1 VAELVPVLIVATL
14 LALNALFVAAEFA
27 IVSVPRPAIDRRAQQ
42 GNRIARVVQAVLRDT
57 RRQDRFIATAQ
68 LGITVASL
76 GLGMYGEHVL
86 AEWIFHHLETAG
98 LASWAAAH
106 SVATVVSVAALTYLH
121 IVFGEMIPK
130 SLALQSA
137 EHSVLWI
144 TPLMRAINIAVF
156 PLVVALNAAGNV
168 LLRLVGIDRR
178 EGSSDHHYSP
188 EELAL
193 IVDESEEGGQLRAEA
208 GQMLRE
214 LFAFGDRSAREA
226 MVPRVRVTGI
236 EVGSDPAA
244 VRKIALVSGH
254 TRYPI
259 FDGDLDHIV
268 GYVHIKELMA
278 LVEAGKPVTAAE
290 VHPIPQIPD
299 TAALDDVL
307 ATFRRHAAPMAV
319 VFDEHGGT
327 AGVITLEDLFYE
339 VAGEIPEGHGDQ
351 PSIAPQGEG
360 RWRVEGTVRIAKV
373 GEALGIEL
381 EHPDVDSVSGLV
393 LAVLGRLPV
402 VGEAVEY
409 DHVRFEVTRV
419 ERHGVGEALV
429 SHAPPHASGEHRL
442 PVS

>member
-1 VAELVPVLIVATL
+1 VAELIPVLIIVAL

-27 IVSVPRPAIDRRAQQ
+27 IVGVPRASIERRAQQ
-42 GNRIARVVQAVLRDT
+42 GSRVARIVRGVLTDP

-86 AEWIFHHLETAG
+86 AAWIYRHLEAVG
-98 LASWAAAH
+98 AQSWRAAH
-106 SVATVVSVAALTYLH
+106 SVATIASIAFLTYLH
-121 IVFGEMIPK
+121 IVIGEMIPK
-130 SLALQSA
+130 SLALQGA
-137 EHSVLWI
+137 ERTVLWI
-144 TPLMRAINIAVF
+144 TPVMRTINLAVY
-156 PLVVALNAAGNV
+156 PVVIALNAVGN
-168 LLRLVGIDRR
+168 LMLRLVGINRA
-178 EGSSDHHYSP
+178 EGSRDHHYSP

-214 LFAFGDRSAREA
+214 LFAFSDTSAREA

-236 EVGSDPAA
+236 EIGSAPED
-244 VRKIALVSGH
+244 VRGTAMVSGH
-254 TRYPI
+254 TRYPV

-268 GYVHIKELMA
+268 GYIHIKELVA
-278 LVEAGKPVTAAE
+278 LVEAGRVVTGRDA
-290 VHPIPQIPD
+290 HPIPQVPD
-299 TAALDDVL
+299 TATLDDVL

-339 VAGEIPEGHGDQ
+339 VAGDIPEGAAEVPD
-351 PSIAPQGEG
+351 IAPDGQGG
-360 RWRVEGTVRIAKV
+360 FRVEGTVRIDKV
-373 GEALGIEL
+373 GEALGCEL

-409 DHVRFEVTRV
+409 DHVRFEVTKV
-419 ERHGVGEALV
+419 QRHGVGEARV
-429 SHAPPHASGEHRL
+429 SHVEPPDDEADR
-442 PVS
+442 

>member
-1 VAELVPVLIVATL
+1 MAELTPVLIIAAL

-27 IVSVPRPAIDRRAQQ
+27 IVGVPRASIERRAQQ
-42 GNRIARVVQAVLRDT
+42 GNRIARVVRSVLADP

-86 AEWIFHHLETAG
+86 AEWIYEQLRAYGAE
-98 LASWAAAH
+98 SWRAAH
-106 SVATVVSVAALTYLH
+106 TVATIASVALLTYLH
-121 IVFGEMIPK
+121 IVLGEMIPK

-137 EHSVLWI
+137 EKSALWI
-144 TPLMRAINIAVF
+144 TPVMQAVIVAVY
-156 PLVVALNAAGNV
+156 PIVVVLNATGN
-168 LLRLVGIDRR
+168 LMLRVVGINRAA
-178 EGSSDHHYSP
+178 GSSDHHYSP

-193 IVDESEEGGQLRAEA
+193 IVDESEEGGQLRADA

-214 LFAFGDRSAREA
+214 LFAFSDTSAREA

-236 EVGSDPAA
+236 EIGSAPED
-244 VRKIALVSGH
+244 VRRTAMESGH
-254 TRYPI
+254 TRYPV

-268 GYVHIKELMA
+268 GYIHIKELVA
-278 LVEAGKPVTAAE
+278 LVDAGRVVTGRDA
-290 VHPIPQIPD
+290 HPIPQVPD
-299 TAALDDVL
+299 TAPLDDVL

-339 VAGEIPEGHGDQ
+339 VAGDIPEGAAEVPD
-351 PSIAPQGEG
+351 IAPDGTG
-360 RWRVEGTVRIAKV
+360 SFRVEGTVRIDKV
-373 GEALGIEL
+373 GEALGVEL

-393 LAVLGRLPV
+393 LAVLGRLPM

-409 DHVRFEVTRV
+409 DHVRFEVMKV
-419 ERHGVGEALV
+419 EGHGVGEARV
-429 SHAPPHASGEHRL
+429 SHVVRPAEDAGLSPR
-442 PVS
+442 

>member
-1 VAELVPVLIVATL
+1 VADVAPVLIVVVL

-42 GNRIARVVQAVLRDT
+42 GNRVARLVQSVLRDT

-86 AEWIFHHLETAG
+86 AEWIFHHLEAAG
-98 LASWAAAH
+98 LASWSAAH
-106 SVATVVSVAALTYLH
+106 SVATVASVAALTYLH
-121 IVFGEMIPK
+121 IVLGEMIPK
-130 SLALQSA
+130 SLALKSA
-137 EHSVLWI
+137 ERTVLWI
-144 TPLMRAINIAVF
+144 TPLMRVVNFAVF
-156 PLVVALNAAGNV
+156 PLVVALNATGNI

-178 EGSSDHHYSP
+178 EGSSDHHYSS

-193 IVDESEEGGQLRAEA
+193 IVDESEEGGQLRAGA

-214 LFAFGDRSAREA
+214 LFAFGDRSARES

-236 EVGSDPAA
+236 EVGSGPDD
-244 VRKIALVSGH
+244 VRRIALVSGH

-268 GYVHIKELMA
+268 GYVHIKELVA
-278 LVEAGKPVTAAE
+278 LVEAGRPVTAAD
-290 VHPIPQIPD
+290 VHPTPQIPD
-299 TAALDDVL
+299 TSTLDDVL
-307 ATFRRHAAPMAV
+307 ATLRKHAAPMAV

-339 VAGEIPEGHGDQ
+339 VAGDIQEGHTDL
-351 PSIAPQGEG
+351 PSIAPDGKG
-360 RWRVEGTVRIAKV
+360 GFRVEGTVRIAKV
-373 GEALGIEL
+373 GEALGVEL

-393 LAVLGRLPV
+393 LAVLGRLPT

-429 SHAPPHASGEHRL
+429 THVTPPERAGDQA
-442 PVS
+442 

>member
-1 VAELVPVLIVATL
+1 VAELLPTLIVIGL
-14 LALNALFVAAEFA
+14 LFLNALFVAAEFA
-27 IVSVPRPAIDRRAQQ
+27 IVSVPRPTIERRAQQ
-42 GNRIARVVQAVLRDT
+42 GNPLARLVRSVLNDT
-57 RRQDRFIATAQ
+57 VRQDRYIATAQ

-76 GLGMYGEHVL
+76 GLGMYGEHAL
-86 AEWIFHHLETAG
+86 AGWIYNHLYGWG
-98 LASWAAAH
+98 LAGWATSH
-106 SVATVVSVAALTYLH
+106 TLATILSIALLTYLH

-130 SLALQSA
+130 SLALQSS
-137 EHSVLWI
+137 ERTVLWI
-144 TPLMRAINIAVF
+144 TPLMRAITMIVF
-156 PLVVALNAAGNV
+156 VPVVVLNAIGNL

-178 EGSSDHHYSP
+178 AGPSDHHYSP

-214 LFAFGDRSAREA
+214 LFAFSDRSAREA

-236 EVGSDPAA
+236 EIGSDPDT
-244 VRKIALVSGH
+244 VREIALRSGH

-268 GYVHIKELMA
+268 GYIHIKELLA
-278 LVEAGKPVTAAE
+278 LVEEGKTVTAVDA
-290 VHPIPQIPD
+290 HPIPQIPD
-299 TAALDDVL
+299 TTPLDDVL
-307 ATFRRHAAPMAV
+307 ATFRRHAAPMAA

-339 VAGEIPEGHGDQ
+339 VAGDIPEGQADQ
-351 PSIAPQGEG
+351 PDIVALGDG
-360 RWRVEGTVRIAKV
+360 RFRVEGTVRIDEV
-373 GEALGIEL
+373 GEALDVEL

-393 LAVLGRLPV
+393 LAELGHLPV
-402 VGEAVEY
+402 VGETVEY

-429 SHAPPHASGEHRL
+429 SHVPPPGGDGDES
-442 PVS
+442 

>member
-1 VAELVPVLIVATL
+1 VAELIPVFIIVAL
-14 LALNALFVAAEFA
+14 LVLNALFVAAEFA
-27 IVSVPRPAIDRRAQQ
+27 IVSVPRASIERRAQQ
-42 GNRIARVVQAVLRDT
+42 GNRIARVVRSVLADP

-86 AEWIFHHLETAG
+86 ADWIYRHLEAFG
-98 LASWAAAH
+98 AQSWRAAH
-106 SVATVVSVAALTYLH
+106 TAATIASVAVLTYLH
-121 IVFGEMIPK
+121 IVLGEMIPK

-137 EHSVLWI
+137 EKSALWI
-144 TPLMRAINIAVF
+144 TPLMQAVTL
-156 PLVVALNAAGNV
+156 LVYPIVIALNAIGN
-168 LLRLVGIDRR
+168 LMLRVVGINRAER
-178 EGSSDHHYSP
+178 SSDHHYSP

-214 LFAFGDRSAREA
+214 LFAFSDTSAREA

-236 EVGSDPAA
+236 EIGTAPED
-244 VRKIALVSGH
+244 VRRIAMVSGH
-254 TRYPI
+254 TRYPV

-268 GYVHIKELMA
+268 GYIHIKELVA
-278 LVEAGKPVTAAE
+278 LVDAGRVVTGRDA
-290 VHPIPQIPD
+290 HPIPQVPD
-299 TAALDDVL
+299 TETLDDVL

-339 VAGEIPEGHGDQ
+339 VAGDIPEGAAEVPDISPDAKG
-351 PSIAPQGEG
+351 GF
-360 RWRVEGTVRIAKV
+360 RVEGTVRIDKV
-373 GEALGIEL
+373 GEALGCEL

-409 DHVRFEVTRV
+409 DHVRFEVTKV
-419 ERHGVGEALV
+419 ERHGVGEARV
-429 SHAPPHASGEHRL
+429 SHVVPPDDEADR
-442 PVS
+442 

>member
-1 VAELVPVLIVATL
+1 VAELVPILIIVAL

-27 IVSVPRPAIDRRAQQ
+27 IVGVPRAAIERRAQQ
-42 GNRIARVVQAVLRDT
+42 GNRIARVVRGVLANP

-86 AEWIFHHLETAG
+86 AEWIYEQLQAYG
-98 LASWAAAH
+98 AQSWRAAH
-106 SVATVVSVAALTYLH
+106 SVATIGSIACLTYLH
-121 IVFGEMIPK
+121 IVLGEMIPK

-137 EHSVLWI
+137 EKSALWI
-144 TPLMRAINIAVF
+144 TPVMQAVN
-156 PLVVALNAAGNV
+156 LVVYPIVIALNATGN
-168 LLRLVGIDRR
+168 LMLRLVGVNRAQ
-178 EGSSDHHYSP
+178 GSSDRHYSP

-193 IVDESEEGGQLRAEA
+193 IVDESEAGGQLRAEA

-214 LFAFGDRSAREA
+214 LFAFSDTSAREA

-236 EVGSDPAA
+236 EIGSAPED
-244 VRKIALVSGH
+244 VRRTAMESGH
-254 TRYPI
+254 TRYPV

-268 GYVHIKELMA
+268 GYIHIKELVA
-278 LVEAGKPVTAAE
+278 LVDAGRVVTGRDA
-290 VHPIPQIPD
+290 HPIPQVPD
-299 TAALDDVL
+299 TAPLDDVL

-339 VAGEIPEGHGDQ
+339 VAGDIPEGAAEV
-351 PSIAPQGEG
+351 PSIAPDGKG
-360 RWRVEGTVRIAKV
+360 GFFVEGTVRIDKV
-373 GEALGIEL
+373 GEALGCEL

-409 DHVRFEVTRV
+409 DHVRFEVTKV
-419 ERHGVGEALV
+419 ERHGVGQARV
-429 SHAPPHASGEHRL
+429 SHVVAPEDHEGR
-442 PVS
+442 

>member
-1 VAELVPVLIVATL
+1 MAELGPTLIVIGL

-27 IVSVPRPAIDRRAQQ
+27 IVSVPRPTIERRAQQ
-42 GNRIARVVQAVLRDT
+42 GNPLARLVRSVLNDT
-57 RRQDRFIATAQ
+57 VRQDRYIATAQ

-76 GLGMYGEHVL
+76 GLGMYGEHAL
-86 AEWIFHHLETAG
+86 AGWIYNHLYGWG
-98 LASWAAAH
+98 LASWATSH
-106 SVATVVSVAALTYLH
+106 TLATIISIAALTYLH

-130 SLALQSA
+130 TLALQSA
-137 EHSVLWI
+137 ERTVLWI
-144 TPLMRAINIAVF
+144 TPLMRAITVIVF
-156 PLVVALNAAGNV
+156 VPVVVLNAIGNL

-214 LFAFGDRSAREA
+214 LFAFSDRTAREA

-236 EVGSDPAA
+236 EVGSDPET
-244 VRKIALVSGH
+244 VREIALRSGH

-268 GYVHIKELMA
+268 GYIHIKELLA
-278 LVEAGKPVTAAE
+278 IVEDGKPVTVTDA
-290 VHPIPQIPD
+290 HPIPQIPD
-299 TAALDDVL
+299 TTPLDDVL

-339 VAGEIPEGHGDQ
+339 VAGDIPEGHADQ
-351 PSIAPQGEG
+351 PDIVPLGDG
-360 RWRVEGTVRIAKV
+360 RFRVEGTVRIDEV
-373 GEALGIEL
+373 GEALGVEL

-393 LAVLGRLPV
+393 LAILGHLPI

-429 SHAPPHASGEHRL
+429 SHVPPPGGADDEG
-442 PVS
+442 

>member
-1 VAELVPVLIVATL
+1 VAELGPILIVIGL

-27 IVSVPRPAIDRRAQQ
+27 IVSVPRPTIERRAQQ
-42 GNRIARVVQAVLRDT
+42 GSPLARLVRSVLNDT
-57 RRQDRFIATAQ
+57 VRQDRYIATAQ

-86 AEWIFHHLETAG
+86 AEWIYHHLYGWGVAG
-98 LASWAAAH
+98 WVTSHSLA
-106 SVATVVSVAALTYLH
+106 TIVSIAILTYLH

-130 SLALQSA
+130 SLALQGA
-137 EHSVLWI
+137 ERTALWI
-144 TPLMRAINIAVF
+144 TPLMRTITMIVF
-156 PLVVALNAAGNV
+156 VPVVVLNAIGNL

-178 EGSSDHHYSP
+178 EGSADHHYSP

-214 LFAFGDRSAREA
+214 LFAFSDRSAREA

-236 EVGSDPAA
+236 EVGSDPDT
-244 VRKIALVSGH
+244 VRTFALRSGH

-268 GYVHIKELMA
+268 GYVHIKEL
-278 LVEAGKPVTAAE
+278 LSIVEAGKPVTAADA
-290 VHPIPQIPD
+290 HPIPQIPE
-299 TAALDDVL
+299 TTPLDDVL

-339 VAGEIPEGHGDQ
+339 VAGDIPEGHADQ
-351 PSIAPQGEG
+351 PSIVALGDG
-360 RWRVEGTVRIAKV
+360 RFRVEGTVRIDKV
-373 GEALGIEL
+373 GEALGVEL

-393 LAVLGRLPV
+393 LALLGRLPV

-429 SHAPPHASGEHRL
+429 SHVPPPRAPDDEA
-442 PVS
+442 

>member
-1 VAELVPVLIVATL
+1 MAELVPVLIIVAL
-14 LALNALFVAAEFA
+14 LGLNALFVAAEFA
-27 IVSVPRPAIDRRAQQ
+27 IVSVPRTAIDRRAQQ
-42 GNRIARVVQAVLRDT
+42 GNRIARVVQGVLKDT

-86 AEWIFHHLETAG
+86 AEWIYHHLESMG
-98 LASWAAAH
+98 LASWGAAH
-106 SVATVVSVAALTYLH
+106 SMSTVSSVAVLTYLH
-121 IVFGEMIPK
+121 IVLGEMIPK

-144 TPLMRAINIAVF
+144 TPLMRTINIALF
-156 PLVVALNAAGNV
+156 PLVVALNTTGNL

-193 IVDESEEGGQLRAEA
+193 IVDESEEAGQLRAEA

-236 EVGSDPAA
+236 EIGSEPGT
-244 VRKIALVSGH
+244 VRKIAIASGH

-259 FDGDLDHIV
+259 FDGDLDHII
-268 GYVHIKELMA
+268 GYVHIKELMG
-278 LVEAGKPVTAAE
+278 LVAAGKPVSAAD
-290 VHPIPQIPD
+290 VHAIPQIPD

-339 VAGEIPEGHGDQ
+339 VAGDIPEGHGDVV
-351 PSIAPQGEG
+351 SIAPEG
-360 RWRVEGTVRIAKV
+360 DGRFRVEGTVRIAKV
-373 GEALGIEL
+373 GEALGVVL

-393 LAVLGRLPV
+393 LAVLGRLPT
-402 VGEAVEY
+402 VGETIEY
-409 DHVRFEVTRV
+409 DQVRFQVTKV

-429 SHAPPHASGEHRL
+429 SHAPPRASGEHRL
-442 PVS
+442 PAL

>member
-1 VAELVPVLIVATL
+1 VAELAPALIVVVL
-14 LALNALFVAAEFA
+14 LVLNALFVAAEFA
-27 IVSVPRPAIDRRAQQ
+27 IVSVPRPAIERRVQQ
-42 GNRIARVVQAVLRDT
+42 GNRVARMVQAVLRDT

-86 AEWIFHHLETAG
+86 AEWIFHHLEAAG
-98 LASWAAAH
+98 LASWSAAH
-106 SVATVVSVAALTYLH
+106 SVATVASVAALTYLH

-130 SLALQSA
+130 SLALKSA
-137 EHSVLWI
+137 ERTVLWI
-144 TPLMRAINIAVF
+144 TPLMRVVNFAVF
-156 PLVVALNAAGNV
+156 PLVVALNATGNI

-178 EGSSDHHYSP
+178 EGSSDHHYSS

-214 LFAFGDRSAREA
+214 LFAFGDRSARES

-236 EVGSDPAA
+236 EVGSDPEA
-244 VRKIALVSGH
+244 VRRIASISGH
-254 TRYPI
+254 TRYPV

-268 GYVHIKELMA
+268 GYVHIKELLA
-278 LVEAGKPVTAAE
+278 LAEGARSLTAADA
-290 VHPIPQIPD
+290 HPIPQIPD
-299 TAALDDVL
+299 TSALDDVL
-307 ATFRRHAAPMAV
+307 ATLRRHASPMAV

-339 VAGEIPEGHGDQ
+339 VAGDIPEGQTDL
-351 PSIAPQGEG
+351 PSIAPDGKG
-360 RWRVEGTVRIAKV
+360 GFRVEGTVRIARV

-393 LAVLGRLPV
+393 LAVLGRLPT

-429 SHAPPHASGEHRL
+429 THVVPPSAEE
-442 PVS
+442 

>member
-1 VAELVPVLIVATL
+1 MAELTPVLIIAAL

-27 IVSVPRPAIDRRAQQ
+27 IVGVPRTAIERRAQQ
-42 GNRIARVVQAVLRDT
+42 GSRVARIVRGVLNDP

-86 AEWIFHHLETAG
+86 AEWIFHHVSTFAG
-98 LASWAAAH
+98 AGSWLASHSLATIL
-106 SVATVVSVAALTYLH
+106 SVAFLTYLH
-121 IVFGEMIPK
+121 IVLGEMIPK

-137 EHSVLWI
+137 ERTVLWI
-144 TPLMRAINIAVF
+144 TPLMRAINLAVY
-156 PLVVALNAAGNV
+156 PLVIALNAVGN
-168 LLRLVGIDRR
+168 LMLRFVGINRA
-178 EGSSDHHYSP
+178 EGSTDHHYSP

-214 LFAFGDRSAREA
+214 LFAFSDTSAREA

-236 EVGSDPAA
+236 EIGSAPED
-244 VRKIALVSGH
+244 VRRTAMVSGH
-254 TRYPI
+254 TRYPV
-259 FDGDLDHIV
+259 FDDDLDHIV
-268 GYVHIKELMA
+268 GYIHIKELVA
-278 LVEAGKPVTAAE
+278 LVDAGRVVTGRDA
-290 VHPIPQIPD
+290 HPIPQVPD
-299 TAALDDVL
+299 TAPLDDVL

-339 VAGEIPEGHGDQ
+339 VAGDIPEGAAEVPDISPDPTG
-351 PSIAPQGEG
+351 GF
-360 RWRVEGTVRIAKV
+360 RVEGTVRIDKV
-373 GEALGIEL
+373 GEALGCEL

-409 DHVRFEVTRV
+409 DHVRFEVTKV
-419 ERHGVGEALV
+419 ERHGVGEARV
-429 SHAPPHASGEHRL
+429 SHVAEQGDDAER
-442 PVS
+442 